1 MRRERRHELVNGGM
15 SFFFTV
21 SVSPLS
27 LTSLFFSF
35 FFLHFRFSLVPFV
48 PFARFS
54 IFLLYI
60 FFFRHTWA
68 DGLLTGPA
76 GWDRG
81 GQVLYFFVF

>member
-1 MRRERRHELVNGGM
+1 MRRERWREPVNGDM

-27 LTSLFFSF
+27 LASLFFSF
-35 FFLHFRFSLVPFV
+35 SFFLRFSLVPFV

-60 FFFRHTWA
+60 FFFLDLH
-68 DGLLTGPA
+68 GLMGS
-76 GWDRG
+76 
-81 GQVLYFFVF
+81 

>member
-1 MRRERRHELVNGGM
+1 MRRERWHEPVNGGM

-27 LTSLFFSF
+27 LASLFFSF
-35 FFLHFRFSLVPFV
+35 LFFLRFRFSLVPFV
-48 PFARFS
+48 PFAWFS

-60 FFFRHTWA
+60 FFFRLTWA
-68 DGLLTGPA
+68 DGHLTGPA

-81 GQVLYFFVF
+81 AKSF